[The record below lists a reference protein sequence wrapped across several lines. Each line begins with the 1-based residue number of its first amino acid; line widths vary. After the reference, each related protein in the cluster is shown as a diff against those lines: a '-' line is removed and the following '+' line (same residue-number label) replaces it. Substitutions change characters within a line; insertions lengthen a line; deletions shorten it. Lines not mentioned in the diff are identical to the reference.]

1 MIIGNNNIFEVG
13 DSYIFN
19 DNKGTMH
26 EQEHSILQQKC
37 RDFGSKLFKLDKRKK
52 TRVIFA

>member
-37 RDFGSKLFKLDKRKK
+37 RDFGSKLFKLEKRQKNE
-52 TRVIFA
+52 